1 MQRSDFS
8 DQVDG
13 LQSKPGQLA
22 VSRLRVLR
30 RGREWQHKVTEMEKK
45 KTCLDI
51 VVSELFDSCLQHA
64 DLRSDE
70 SADVFLPHRH
80 LIVIGFNIFLS
91 RSLGVVEG
99 DIDLSA
105 TAWVRQ
111 IVFTKLDSEVYG
123 TCTDDFC
130 SHGRLLTTV

>member
-1 MQRSDFS
+1 
-8 DQVDG
+8 
-13 LQSKPGQLA
+13 
-22 VSRLRVLR
+22 
-30 RGREWQHKVTEMEKK
+30 
-45 KTCLDI
+45 
-51 VVSELFDSCLQHA
+51 VSELFDSCFQHA

-70 SADVFLPHRH
+70 FADVFLPHPH

-99 DIDLSA
+99 DIDLSV
-105 TAWVRQ
+105 TVWVRQ

-123 TCTDDFC
+123 ACTDDFC